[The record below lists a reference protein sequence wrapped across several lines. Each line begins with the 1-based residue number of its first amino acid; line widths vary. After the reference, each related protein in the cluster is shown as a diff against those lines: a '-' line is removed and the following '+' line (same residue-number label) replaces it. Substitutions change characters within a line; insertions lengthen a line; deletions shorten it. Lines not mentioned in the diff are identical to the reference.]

1 MKKSKLITAISVALL
16 ASLVLS
22 PPSYAAKRNGSGHSK
37 AQTNMEQGEPVQ
49 TLNAR
54 QKSRH
59 SVRKAAALR
68 LRESYKASSE
78 MRIVQPQASAQTT
91 HPVRGMK

>member
-1 MKKSKLITAISVALL
+1 MKKSELIAAIGVALL

-22 PPSYAAKRNGSGHSK
+22 PPSYAAKHNGSGHGGAKSSTEK
-37 AQTNMEQGEPVQ
+37 GEPVQ
-49 TLNAR
+49 TLNTR

-68 LRESYKASSE
+68 LREAYKASSE
-78 MRIVQPQASAQTT
+78 MRIVQPESRAQAS
-91 HPVRGMK
+91 HPIGGMQ